1 MASREYA
8 VWFPSTFGLFGIVWR
23 DAEAGPKV
31 RRILL
36 PDRRTP
42 SGNGGHADTAMLI
55 GRSCAPVDE
64 LGGQVQQFLAGR
76 EISFDLDQ
84 LALEECS
91 DFQRSVLVAEHRI
104 PRGWVST
111 YGRIARALGRQSA
124 ARAVGGALAR
134 NPFPIVIPCH
144 RAIRADG
151 RLGGYQGGV
160 GMKRALLEMEGVE
173 VSARGRVI
181 SGRMFY

>member
-1 MASREYA
+1 MASREYV
-8 VWFPSTFGLFGIVWR
+8 VWFPSAFGLFGIVWR

-42 SGNGGHADTAMLI
+42 SGNGGYAGTVMPT
-55 GRSCAPVDE
+55 GRSCALVDE
-64 LGGQVQQFLAGR
+64 LGEQVQQFLAGR
-76 EISFDLDQ
+76 EISFDLDL

-91 DFQRSVLVAEHRI
+91 DFQRSVLLTEHGI

-111 YGRIARALGRQSA
+111 YGRIARALERHSA

-160 GMKRALLEMEGVE
+160 GMKRALLQMEGVE
-173 VSARGRVI
+173 VSEEGRVI
-181 SGRMFY
+181 SPRMFY